1 MPVDPLIAARF
12 PLIADIAPGTP
23 VELLPET
30 ALQFGAPYDAYT
42 PPDVSIEDVSVEG
55 PHGSI
60 PLRVYRAAELE
71 DGGTGARSLLWA
83 HGGGFT
89 SGDLDM
95 PEAHIVSLE
104 LAHRLRGVV
113 VSVDYRLASE
123 TVHHPVPV
131 DDVVAAWS
139 WFIGSA
145 AELRIDPVR
154 AAIGGASAGAFLAA
168 AAALRTTEEGRPAQ
182 VLLAYPALHFPN
194 PAVEDAVAAELQ
206 ALPPVLRFPPQ
217 VVLAIFQTYL
227 GRFTDIPSAET
238 PGLADLTGY
247 PPTRIVVS
255 ELDDLRSSGE
265 LFAQQ
270 LASRGVPVEATV
282 AKGMLHGHLN
292 IPPTPLLPEVA
303 RTLDFLAAE

>member
-1 MPVDPLIAARF
+1 VVPVHPLIAARF
-12 PLIADIAPGTP
+12 PLIADVAPGTP
-23 VELLPET
+23 FELLPER
-30 ALQFGAPYDAYT
+30 ALEFGLPYDDYT
-42 PPDVSIEDVSVEG
+42 PPAVSIEDASIDG
-55 PHGSI
+55 PHGPI
-60 PLRVYRAAELE
+60 GVRVYRAAGAE
-71 DGGTGARSLLWA
+71 TGARALLWA

-95 PEAHIVSLE
+95 PEAHVVSLE

-139 WFIGSA
+139 WLIASA
-145 AELRIDPVR
+145 EDLGIDP
-154 AAIGGASAGAFLAA
+154 AKASIGGASAGAYLAS
-168 AAALRTTEEGRPAQ
+168 AAALRTQEGQRPAS

-194 PAVEDAVAAELQ
+194 PAVEDAVAAELRT
-206 ALPPVLRFPPQ
+206 LPPVLRFFPQ
-217 VVLAIFQTYL
+217 IVTAIFGTYL
-227 GRFTDIPSAET
+227 GRITDIPADQS

-247 PPTRIVVS
+247 PPVRIAVS

-270 LASRGVPVEATV
+270 LASRGVPVQLTV
-282 AKGMLHGHLN
+282 AEGMLHGHLN

-303 RTLDFLAAE
+303 RTLDFLASE